1 VTKKVPR
8 QLLASEQGAI
18 AIGIRAARRVRFAE
32 HEEQEEECIYKFGEF
47 SSFTGISAYPR
58 GTQGLLTHV
67 LVENGSGPAPAPHQ
81 SCTRDASPLG
91 PMEPLRMPGSLYPPV
106 RECLVPAGGPPL

>member
-1 VTKKVPR
+1 MFVTKKVPR

-67 LVENGSGPAPAPHQ
+67 LVENGSGPAPELHFRRPTNPAREMLPPWG
-81 SCTRDASPLG
+81 RWSP
-91 PMEPLRMPGSLYPPV
+91 
-106 RECLVPAGGPPL
+106 